1 MNSTFCRMLS
11 ESIKSLFVGIIS
23 SKSKGTR
30 LIFPSLLEAL
40 PITRCLNLTTM
51 KWTPSKYAPSL
62 SVGRLLLTAHIA
74 LTRTTTYRG
83 SPRWR
88 VQAFI
93 SHCDDRLSD
102 KAWICVA
109 RKRAKLRRGRGKMPQ
124 EVWCIW
130 ARDVG
135 ISSSITL

>member
-30 LIFPSLLEAL
+30 LIFPSLLETL
-40 PITRCLNLTTM
+40 PITRCLSLTTM

-109 RKRAKLRRGRGKMPQ
+109 RKRAKLRRGRGKMAQ

-130 ARDVG
+130 ARDVR